1 MVVNQNFVIIS
12 RSPLFSLLNASGQVD
27 DNNFS
32 DVALL
37 IFVLLMS
44 TASLT
49 VSIAYALLS
58 SPFTQVLLSVQ
69 ALSAG

>member
-1 MVVNQNFVIIS
+1 MHTVVELQYHCYQMDVNQNFVIIS

-37 IFVLLMS
+37 MFVL
-44 TASLT
+44 
-49 VSIAYALLS
+49 
-58 SPFTQVLLSVQ
+58 
-69 ALSAG
+69 